1 MEEVPCYEKLAP
13 QKARKDR
20 LVWGVLIGGGLP
32 VFSAIESISKSS
44 ANNVSIWPRI
54 ELDLQGGAEHSFSG
68 GNMIPLP
75 TLDLLKYC

>member
-1 MEEVPCYEKLAP
+1 MEEVPRYEKLAP

-32 VFSAIESISKSS
+32 VFSAIESTSKSS

-54 ELDLQGGAEHSFSG
+54 ELDLQGGLSTVLAG
-68 GNMIPLP
+68 AI
-75 TLDLLKYC
+75 

>member
-1 MEEVPCYEKLAP
+1 MEEVPRYEKLTP

-32 VFSAIESISKSS
+32 VFSAIESTSKSS

-54 ELDLQGGAEHSFSG
+54 ELDLQGGLSTVLAG
-68 GNMIPLP
+68 AI
-75 TLDLLKYC
+75 